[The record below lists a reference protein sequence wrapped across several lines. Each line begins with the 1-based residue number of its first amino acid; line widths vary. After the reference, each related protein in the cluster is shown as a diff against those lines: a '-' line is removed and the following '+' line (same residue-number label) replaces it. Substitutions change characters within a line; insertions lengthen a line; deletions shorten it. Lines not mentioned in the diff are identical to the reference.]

1 MLPVSGQTGA
11 LLYYTKTMSNP
22 FQKASRSQ
30 VFLKLGITGV
40 TGSGKSL
47 SAMRLA
53 AGLVTPGKR
62 IAYSD
67 TENDSA
73 SLYSDLTE
81 DQCRKMKIPPVE
93 IPQLMATSRLFDVA
107 PIAPPYPSEVFRDH
121 VALAVE
127 HDYEAIII
135 DSASHF
141 WKGILAYK
149 DQIDSHGRGNS
160 YTNWKQADQKFDP
173 VIEAVLQSKIHV
185 IFCMRS
191 KMDYAQTEEN
201 GKKVVKK
208 MGLAPVMRDGL
219 EFEFTTVFDIGPDH
233 TAVASKDRSG
243 MFPTDRIFTIT
254 EDTGREFRAW
264 LQTATPKVEA
274 PAPEPP
280 PKREL
285 TEDEKFNQTVL
296 GIRKRVDKERGQL
309 NAIQLEEAW
318 CVVLAQNIPDKEGTT
333 KLEDF
338 TRLELRAGWDNFPAI
353 MEKAK
358 ELQNGPKAATA

>member
-1 MLPVSGQTGA
+1 MT
-11 LLYYTKTMSNP
+11 NP

-30 VFLKLGITGV
+30 VFLKLAFTGV

-53 AGLVTPGKR
+53 AGLVEPGQR
-62 IAYSD
+62 IAYTD

-81 DQCRKMKIPPVE
+81 DQCRKMKIPAAE
-93 IPQLMATSRLFDVA
+93 IPQLLETSRLFDVA
-107 PIAPPYPSEVFRDH
+107 PIAPPYPAETFRDH
-121 VALAVE
+121 VSLAVE
-127 HDYEAIII
+127 HGYGAIII

-141 WKGILAYK
+141 WKGILTYK

-191 KMDYAQTEEN
+191 KMDYAQTEEG

-208 MGLAPVMRDGL
+208 LGLAPIMRDGL
-219 EFEFTTVFDIGPDH
+219 EFEFTTVFDVGPDH

-243 MFPTDRIFTIT
+243 MFPTDRIFTVT
-254 EDTGREFRAW
+254 EETGREFRNW
-264 LQTATPKVEA
+264 LKTATPKPEPAPVA
-274 PAPEPP
+274 PAE
-280 PKREL
+280 PKREQ
-285 TEDEKFNQTVL
+285 TEDEKFNATVL
-296 GIRKRVDKERGQL
+296 TIRKKITKNRGEL
-309 NAIQLEEAW
+309 NAAQLEEAW
-318 CVVLAQNIPDKEGTT
+318 CVVLAQAIPGKEGTT
-333 KLEDF
+333 ALESF
-338 TRLELRAGWDNFPAI
+338 TREELKAGWENFDGLLT
-353 MEKAK
+353 KAK
-358 ELQNGPKAATA
+358 ELQSGAAKA